1 MVLFQKYIRQFGQR
15 VGPPDTILEEDHPM
29 TILSKFGSNLATGS
43 RQEDL
48 YVIFLSETICSIRTK
63 C

>member
-29 TILSKFGSNLATGS
+29 TILSKFGSKFHVYIE
-43 RQEDL
+43 R
-48 YVIFLSETICSIRTK
+48 FL
-63 C
+63 